1 MLLEDGMDQSAL
13 EALLYQLKQQD
24 GPEDTPLQDID
35 AFEQGGDDVAAPS
48 LKIEDVVDEADD
60 AEADKQDDD
69 GQEKEISSV
78 VTIAEPSQLDILLK
92 SLRPVAADERQ
103 EDGEL
108 DDQQL
113 QPYGAG
119 YLNILN
125 DVRASTS
132 SSTPVTAKPASTS
145 SSSSSVRDI
154 RKFTFAQA
162 LPVISGLAAD
172 PAFMEAL
179 QQVRCTLYPLSHPG
193 ANFETAQI
201 TTGTPRTQHCRR
213 A

>member
-1 MLLEDGMDQSAL
+1 MDQSAL
-13 EALLYQLKQQD
+13 EALLNQLKQQD
-24 GPEDTPLQDID
+24 GPEDTQPLEDID
-35 AFEQGGDDVAAPS
+35 TFEQGGDDVAAPS
-48 LKIEDVVDEADD
+48 LKIEENLVDDEAADD
-60 AEADKQDDD
+60 EIKDD

-78 VTIAEPSQLDILLK
+78 VTIDEPSQLDILLK
-92 SLRPVAADERQ
+92 SLRPVAADAGQ

-108 DDQQL
+108 DDQQ
-113 QPYGAG
+113 PYGSG
-119 YLNILN
+119 YLDILN

-172 PAFMEAL
+172 PTFMEAL
-179 QQVRCTLYPLSHPG
+179 QQVRCTLCPPSRAGSDFPK
-193 ANFETAQI
+193 TAQI
-201 TTGTPRTQHCRR
+201 ATGT

>member
-1 MLLEDGMDQSAL
+1 MDQSAL

-48 LKIEDVVDEADD
+48 LKIEDVVNEAAED
-60 AEADKQDDD
+60 AEADKQ
-69 GQEKEISSV
+69 EKEIISV

-162 LPVISGLAAD
+162 LPVISGLAAN
-172 PAFMEAL
+172 PTFMEAL

>member
-1 MLLEDGMDQSAL
+1 MDQSAL

-48 LKIEDVVDEADD
+48 LKIEDVVNEAAED
-60 AEADKQDDD
+60 AEADKQ
-69 GQEKEISSV
+69 EKEIISV

-119 YLNILN
+119 YLDILN